1 MEVANSALSS
11 AIFSGI
17 LLPFIICALIEEGEM
32 ADIGMS
38 DMFFMFHGIIQND
51 IIISSFI
58 QSNRNQQ
65 ARLAAV
71 WWFGKLPF
79 TRKKEWINPPPL
91 HPVFVYVLL

>member
-65 ARLAAV
+65 ARLLLCD
-71 WWFGKLPF
+71 GLENCLF
-79 TRKKEWINPPPL
+79 TRKKE
-91 HPVFVYVLL
+91 